1 MNIIIHFLTLIR
13 WKVISLLDG
22 IILPLKQCP
31 GVLLPHS
38 LPLPPMKYC
47 NAIKLGCSLVAKVT
61 SLLERRLP
69 PYLSLLLLHLCS
81 NTINKVGVQHFQ
93 YWVAQRKKKF
103 LLQITW
109 PGILTFGG
117 LFAAG
122 LYLDIPYGVCREKAH
137 GKVRCNKKERK
148 ILFSTIQTLLI

>member
-1 MNIIIHFLTLIR
+1 M
-13 WKVISLLDG
+13 ISLLDG
-22 IILPLKQCP
+22 IILTLKQCP

-47 NAIKLGCSLVAKVT
+47 NAIRLGCSLFAKVT
-61 SLLERRLP
+61 SLLVRRLP
-69 PYLSLLLLHLCS
+69 PYLSLLLLHLLP
-81 NTINKVGVQHFQ
+81 TPLTK
-93 YWVAQRKKKF
+93 WVHNSFNIGLLREKKF
-103 LLQITW
+103 LSQITW

-137 GKVRCNKKERK
+137 GKVRCNKKERFCSVHFK
-148 ILFSTIQTLLI
+148 HC